1 MTMAKPK
8 THGRLADGTPITDAT
23 VESLADEAERGYDVD
38 KILRRRTGRPPMGD
52 APASVESVRL
62 DPDLKRD
69 LILRASAEGI
79 SVSEVIRR
87 ALRDYV
93 KAS

>member
-8 THGRLADGTPITDAT
+8 THGRLADGTPITEAT
-23 VESLADEAERGYDVD
+23 IEALAEEAERGCAVD
-38 KILRRRTGRPPMGD
+38 QILRRRTGRPTMGD

-93 KAS
+93 NAS

>member
-1 MTMAKPK
+1 MAKPK
-8 THGRLADGTPITDAT
+8 THGRLSGGTPISDAT
-23 VESLADEAERGYDVD
+23 VETLADEAERGYNVD
-38 KILRRRTGRPPMGD
+38 KIIRRRTGRPAMGD

>member
-1 MTMAKPK
+1 MPKPK
-8 THGRLADGTPITDAT
+8 TNGGLADGTPFTDAT
-23 VESLADEAERGYDVD
+23 VEAVADEAQQGYDVD
-38 KILRRRTGRPPMGD
+38 KILRRRTGRPAMGD

-69 LILRASAEGI
+69 LILRAAAEGV

-87 ALRDYV
+87 ALRNYV

>member
-1 MTMAKPK
+1 MTMAE
-8 THGRLADGTPITDAT
+8 THGTRADGTPITDEV
-23 VESLADEAERGYDVD
+23 VEALADEAERGYDVAE
-38 KILRRRTGRPPMGD
+38 IVRRRPAGRPAMGD

-62 DPDLKRD
+62 DPELKRD
-69 LILRASAEGI
+69 LILRAAEERT

-87 ALRDYV
+87 ALRAYV